1 MARRLPDFPW
11 DRLADAAD
19 LARSHPGGIVDL
31 SVGAPVDPTPAVV
44 TRALQGATQA
54 PGYPLTRG
62 TASLREAVAGY
73 LDRRWQVA
81 VDPTAVL
88 PVIGTKELVAWLPTL
103 LGLGPGDT
111 VAYPELAYPTYEVG
125 ALLAGATPRSA
136 RSLTALGPS
145 RVGLVWLNS
154 PANPDGSV
162 LPVEH
167 LAKVVSWARERGA
180 VVASDECY
188 LEFGWDTEPASIL
201 HPDVCGG
208 SHEGLLAV
216 HSLSKRS
223 NMAGYRAG
231 FVAGD
236 PAIVAELHEVRRHA
250 GMVVSAPVQV
260 AMVAAL
266 DDVDHVVEQR
276 RRYRGRRDLLM
287 AALGEAGFRV
297 EASQG
302 SLYLWVTRDR
312 PAMADVTW
320 LAERGVLV
328 APGDFY
334 GPAGA
339 NHVRVS
345 LTATD
350 ERVEAGCERIAAG

>member
-1 MARRLPDFPW
+1 M
-11 DRLADAAD
+11 
-19 LARSHPGGIVDL
+19 VE
-31 SVGAPVDPTPAVV
+31 
-44 TRALQGATQA
+44 RALAAASQA

-62 TASLREAVAGY
+62 TPSLRQSVAGY
-73 LDRRWQVA
+73 LARRWQVDVA
-81 VDPTAVL
+81 PSAVL

-103 LGLGPGDT
+103 LGLGSGDV

-125 ALLAGATPRSA
+125 ALLAGATPRA
-136 RSLTALGPS
+136 AGSLTALGPS
-145 RVGLVWLNS
+145 RVPLIWLNS
-154 PANPDGSV
+154 PANPDGRV
-162 LPVEH
+162 LPVDH
-167 LAKVVSWARERGA
+167 LAKVVSWARERRA

-188 LEFGWDTEPASIL
+188 LEYGWDAEPVSIL

-236 PAIVAELHEVRRHA
+236 PAIVGDLHEVRRHA
-250 GMVVSAPVQV
+250 GMVVSAPVQA
-260 AMVAAL
+260 AMIAAL
-266 DDVDHVVEQR
+266 GDGVHVVEQR
-276 RRYRGRRDLLM
+276 RLYRHRRTLLM
-287 AALGEAGFRV
+287 SALDEAGFRI
-297 EASQG
+297 EHSEG
-302 SLYLWVTRDR
+302 SLYLWATRDE
-312 PAMADVTW
+312 PAMSSVTW

-339 NHVRVS
+339 RHVRVS

-350 ERVEAGCERIAAG
+350 ERVEAGCERITATS